1 MNSSLSSTTSSLS
14 SEAAAIKVGN
24 RFTLV
29 LMATQRAKQIAKGSV
44 TKLTEKNLS
53 PISAAL
59 REIEQ
64 GLFTE
69 KDFIKNLPSKKPTKY
84 HENYSS

>member
-1 MNSSLSSTTSSLS
+1 MTSNLS
-14 SEAAAIKVGN
+14 SEEAAIKVGN

-29 LMATQRAKQIAKGSV
+29 LMASQRATQIAKGSV
-44 TKLTEKNLS
+44 TKLSEKHLS

-59 REIEQ
+59 KEIEQ

-69 KDFIKNLPSKKPTKY
+69 KDFINNLPSKKPTKY
-84 HENYSS
+84 HENYTS